1 MRPYQPVHNVLDE
14 VKTITPGLMDQ
25 IFDTRTKGRLK
36 DSIGMFQTASIIG
49 IGARPKPAA
58 SESSTLYLFYR

>member
-1 MRPYQPVHNVLDE
+1 MRPYQPVHNALDE

-36 DSIGMFQTASIIG
+36 DSICKVSDGLYHWNKNYSLLN
-49 IGARPKPAA
+49 PKSAA
-58 SESSTLYLFYR
+58 P

>member
-1 MRPYQPVHNVLDE
+1 MRPYQPIRNAPDE

-36 DSIGMFQTASIIG
+36 DSICKVSDG
-49 IGARPKPAA
+49 
-58 SESSTLYLFYR
+58 L

>member
-14 VKTITPGLMDQ
+14 VKTITPDLMDQ

-49 IGARPKPAA
+49 IKTTA
-58 SESSTLYLFYR
+58 Y